1 MLEEFREKNIKVAY
15 PDKASDD
22 EKNQA
27 RKESIQDHFQKNL
40 VISKEKVAQ
49 SLKDDRITAIQNIDF
64 SKANP
69 NNTHFMN
76 ELSFAGKGIAQGFME
91 VFQVEVN
98 SAVDQYME
106 RKHIIEQRK
115 DNGEKRAFIGEFKNS
130 KLYKRTPYF
139 DNKET
144 IEKSMKQKMEM
155 MKREKEQSKQQKQEI
170 SRSRSLNHE
179 ED

>member
-1 MLEEFREKNIKVAY
+1 MKGGENVLEEFREKNIKVAY

-69 NNTHFMN
+69 NNT
-76 ELSFAGKGIAQGFME
+76 
-91 VFQVEVN
+91 
-98 SAVDQYME
+98 D
-106 RKHIIEQRK
+106 RK
-115 DNGEKRAFIGEFKNS
+115 S
-130 KLYKRTPYF
+130 VV
-139 DNKET
+139 
-144 IEKSMKQKMEM
+144 
-155 MKREKEQSKQQKQEI
+155 
-170 SRSRSLNHE
+170 
-179 ED
+179 